1 MISWLPTWPVYNREV
16 ANYFLPGHMTKQE
29 GDEDKLP
36 IPAVSLG
43 DAEKKKKMPIIFG

>member
-1 MISWLPTWPVYNREV
+1 
-16 ANYFLPGHMTKQE
+16 MTKEE

-43 DAEKKKKMPIIFG
+43 DAEKIKRRKKYQFYLADAILKIQCQFFG